1 MKKTILYAAIA
12 TGIIIVIGL
21 LNNVTSEMYYCQE
34 DLKMKLVYQ
43 INLLIYRIQE
53 QFLKLKYR

>member
-1 MKKTILYAAIA
+1 MKKTILYTAIT
-12 TGIIIVIGL
+12 TGIIVVIGL
-21 LNNVTSEMYYCQE
+21 LNNVTNEMYYCQE

>member
-21 LNNVTSEMYYCQE
+21 LNNVTSEMYYC
-34 DLKMKLVYQ
+34 
-43 INLLIYRIQE
+43 
-53 QFLKLKYR
+53 